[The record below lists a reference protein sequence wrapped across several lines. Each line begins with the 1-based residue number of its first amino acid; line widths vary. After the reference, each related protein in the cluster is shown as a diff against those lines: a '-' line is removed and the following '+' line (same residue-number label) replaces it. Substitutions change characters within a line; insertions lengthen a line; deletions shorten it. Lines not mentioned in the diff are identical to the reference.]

1 MKTPIYILHHSPAKE
16 RKSELLN
23 TINFLNLDYPIEWVE
38 NFLPEEVLNLGKSFN
53 ISIPEMSLSLKHQ
66 FVLLEQVKENLDK
79 VIILEDDADLLSVEN
94 LQKFLES
101 SLLEFSENNGDILWI
116 GGTHDMNVPH
126 EIKKLDKIVYFSRN
140 FKSRCA
146 HAYIISLK
154 AARIVLENYHYNL
167 PADHLFNEIIDT
179 HQLNSGWTSTYI
191 TQKSLEKKMKSLLR

>member
-16 RKSELLN
+16 RKIELLN
-23 TINFLNLDYPIEWVE
+23 TINFLKLDCPIKWVE
-38 NFLPEEVLNLGKSFN
+38 NFLPEEILTLRKNFS

-94 LQKFLES
+94 LEKFLENCFV
-101 SLLEFSENNGDILWI
+101 EFSENNGDILWI
-116 GGTHDMNVPH
+116 GGTHDMNVPN
-126 EIKKLDKIVYFSRN
+126 EIKKPGKIAYFSKN

-146 HAYIISLK
+146 HAYIISLN
-154 AARIVLENYHYNL
+154 AARAALEHYHYNL

-179 HQLNSGWTSTYI
+179 YELNSGWTSTYI
-191 TQKSLEKKMKSLLR
+191 TQKSLEKKVKSLLR